1 MLGHHALSEAPLSAL
16 VDLVDTGLQRSITD
30 AAPITDAFT
39 SQILRH
45 RQQVDIIPMADQFFT
60 TVVYQPTATANR
72 ANANRAKLIA
82 RPRWLF
88 KANIGGARTYSS
100 EDMETP

>member
-30 AAPITDAFT
+30 AVPMTDAFT

-45 RQQVDIIPMADQFFT
+45 RQQVDIFPMTDQFFA
-60 TVVYQPTATANR
+60 TVAYQPTTTANQP
-72 ANANRAKLIA
+72 KLIA

-88 KANIGGARTYSS
+88 KADIGGTRTYSS
-100 EDMETP
+100 EDMEVP